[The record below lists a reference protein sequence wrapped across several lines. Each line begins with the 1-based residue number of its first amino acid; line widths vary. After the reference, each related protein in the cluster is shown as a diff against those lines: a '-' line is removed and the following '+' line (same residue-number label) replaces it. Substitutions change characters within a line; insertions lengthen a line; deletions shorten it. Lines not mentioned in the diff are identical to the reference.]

1 MKFRSHLFALTFAF
15 CLPLGVCQTPANT
28 PESST
33 LSQQHLAKAQEYM
46 RAHRPDLAVPELDAV
61 VKLNPSDMESQAN
74 LGVLLYFGHQYGQA
88 IPHLRVTV
96 EAKPDLYKIQALLG
110 LAEKHV
116 NDEDHARA
124 DLSSVLPHL
133 KGEKVQREVGDALVQ
148 SYMASNEIDKAASTV
163 AILLDSD
170 PTNAGLL
177 LSSYR
182 FYSELENN
190 AIITLALA
198 APESAELHQAMAQEL
213 ARHGNDDAAIA
224 NYREAIKLNP
234 KLPGLYYEFGSLLYN
249 SVDEKLQA
257 EAAAQFEAALAINPK
272 DEKAELMLGED
283 AARHGDMTKAN
294 ESESRAVELQPN
306 DPDACTELA
315 KTLISLHQ
323 PEKARSLLEHALTID
338 SMNETAH
345 YRLSTLDRQQG
356 KTEEAKQELAQYQ
369 KYKEMKAKLRSIFRD
384 MRMKLDDKPEDEGG
398 MQK

>member
-1 MKFRSHLFALTFAF
+1 MKLRYHPFWLALLF
-15 CLPLGVCQTPANT
+15 CLPMGVCQSPASA
-28 PESST
+28 PAPPALIEE
-33 LSQQHLAKAQEYM
+33 HLAKAQEYM
-46 RAHRPDLAVPELDAV
+46 RGHRPDLAIPELDAV

-74 LGVLLYFGHQYGQA
+74 LGVLLYFGHQYA
-88 IPHLRVTV
+88 RAVPHLRVAV
-96 EAKPDLYKIQALLG
+96 EAKPDLFKIQALLG
-110 LAEKHV
+110 LAEKHA
-116 NDEDHARA
+116 NEEENARA
-124 DLSSVLPHL
+124 DLASALPHL

-148 SYMASNEIDKAASTV
+148 SYMASNDVDKAASTV
-163 AILLDSD
+163 SVLLDSD
-170 PTNAGLL
+170 PTDAGLL

-182 FYSELENN
+182 FYSELANN
-190 AIITLALA
+190 AMITLALA
-198 APESAELHQAMAQEL
+198 APNSAELHQAMAQEL

-234 KLPGLYYEFGSLLYN
+234 RLPGLYYEFGSLLYN
-249 SVDEKLQA
+249 SLDEKLQA
-257 EAAAQFEAALAINPK
+257 EAGRQFEAALAINPK

-283 AARHGDMTKAN
+283 AARHGDMKKAS

-315 KTLISLHQ
+315 KTLIALHQ
-323 PEKARSLLEHALTID
+323 PDKARPLLEHALVVD

-384 MRMKLDDKPEDEGG
+384 MRMKLDDKSEDEGG

>member
-1 MKFRSHLFALTFAF
+1 MKLRSHSFCLAF
-15 CLPLGVCQTPANT
+15 ICCLPLGVCQAPVTAPD
-28 PESST
+28 SSA
-33 LSQQHLAKAQEYM
+33 LVQQHLAKAQKYM

-61 VKLNPSDMESQAN
+61 VKLNPLDMESQAN
-74 LGVLLYFGHQYGQA
+74 LGVLLYFGHQYAQA
-88 IPHLRVTV
+88 IPHLRVAV
-96 EAKPDLYKIQALLG
+96 QAKPDLYKIQALLG
-110 LAEKHV
+110 LSEKHV

-124 DLSSVLPHL
+124 DLSSALPHL

-148 SYMASNEIDKAASTV
+148 GYMASNEIDKAASAVTV
-163 AILLDSD
+163 LLDSD

-182 FYSELENN
+182 FYSELTNN
-190 AIITLALA
+190 AMITLALA
-198 APESAELHQAMAQEL
+198 APNSAELHQAMAQEL

-234 KLPGLYYEFGSLLYN
+234 KLPGLYYEFGSVLYN
-249 SVDEKLQA
+249 SVDEKLQS
-257 EAAAQFEAALAINPK
+257 EAAAQFEAALAMNPH

-283 AARHGDMTKAN
+283 AARHGDMKKAYDA
-294 ESESRAVELQPN
+294 ESRAVELQPN
-306 DPDACTELA
+306 DPEACTELA
-315 KTLISLHQ
+315 KTLIELQQH
-323 PEKARSLLEHALTID
+323 EKARPLLEHALAID
-338 SMNETAH
+338 LMNETAH

-369 KYKEMKAKLRSIFRD
+369 KYKEMKAKLRAIFRD

>member
-1 MKFRSHLFALTFAF
+1 MPTAAPDSAALT
-15 CLPLGVCQTPANT
+15 
-28 PESST
+28 
-33 LSQQHLAKAQEYM
+33 QQHLAKSQEYM

-74 LGVLLYFGHQYGQA
+74 LGVLLYFGRQYAQA
-88 IPHLRVTV
+88 APHLRIALQ
-96 EAKPDLYKIQALLG
+96 AKPDLYKLQALLG
-110 LAEKHV
+110 LAEKHMSD
-116 NDEDHARA
+116 DENARV
-124 DLSSVLPHL
+124 DLSAALLHL

-148 SYMASNEIDKAASTV
+148 SYMASNESDKAASTV
-163 AILLDSD
+163 AALLDSD

-182 FYSELENN
+182 FYSELANN
-190 AIITLALA
+190 AMITLALA
-198 APESAELHQAMAQEL
+198 APNSAELHQAMAQEL

-257 EAAAQFEAALAINPK
+257 EAAAQFEVALAINPA

-283 AARHGDMTKAN
+283 AARHGDITKAN
-294 ESESRAVELQPN
+294 EAESRAVELQPN

-315 KTLISLHQ
+315 KTLIALHQ
-323 PEKARSLLEHALTID
+323 SAKARSLLEHALAID

-369 KYKEMKAKLRSIFRD
+369 KYKEMKSKLRSIFRD